1 MANWT
6 TNLWHE
12 ATSGGEPAV
21 RSSRVRNSRNTW
33 VTIYNRDLNTDI
45 YLIKNTLFILVV
57 NSDKTLESLLKIL
70 ESLLRDLR
78 GEVLLEGCEEDLLA
92 LVAS

>member
-1 MANWT
+1 M
-6 TNLWHE
+6 
-12 ATSGGEPAV
+12 
-21 RSSRVRNSRNTW
+21 
-33 VTIYNRDLNTDI
+33 NTDI

-57 NSDKTLESLLKIL
+57 NGDKTLESLLKIL
-70 ESLLRDLR
+70 ESLLGDLR